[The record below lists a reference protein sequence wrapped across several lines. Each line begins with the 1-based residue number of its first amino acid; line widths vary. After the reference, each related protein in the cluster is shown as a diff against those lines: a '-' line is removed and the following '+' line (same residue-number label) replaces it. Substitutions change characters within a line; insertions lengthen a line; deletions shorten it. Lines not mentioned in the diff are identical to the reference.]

1 MATKAAESVSF
12 NVNTQPPISDTV
24 VPLEERE
31 PLTVEEARAMEAS
44 SVVTGSAWLYRMT
57 AQTMTVQLIAE
68 SDDGPVT
75 EMLLW
80 TDGMTETTWQP
91 FSTFAVLP
99 RGEEIYV
106 RFQDDLANT
115 SPEAAETSHPP
126 TSPETAPFEVYL
138 PMVVR
143 E

>member
-1 MATKAAESVSF
+1 
-12 NVNTQPPISDTV
+12 
-24 VPLEERE
+24 
-31 PLTVEEARAMEAS
+31 
-44 SVVTGSAWLYRMT
+44 
-57 AQTMTVQLIAE
+57 
-68 SDDGPVT
+68 
-75 EMLLW
+75 MLLW

-138 PMVVR
+138 PVVVK